1 MKLYIAEKPS
11 MAKEIAACLP
21 APHNNKDGFIETSAG
36 LVTWCYG
43 HVLRA
48 AQPHEYDI
56 KYKNWNVDD
65 LPIIPESWKL
75 VITDSCKKQFT
86 VIKGLIKKAD
96 EIIHA
101 GDPDREG
108 QLLVDELLDY
118 LDFKKPVK
126 RLLLNALDER
136 TINKALGN
144 LQDNKNFENLKYSAL
159 ARSRADWLIGMNMS
173 RAFSLAA
180 QKNGHSKTFPIGRVK
195 TPTIALVVRRENE
208 INNFKPLN
216 YYSVVS
222 MFKKEQS
229 GLVFPATWMPK
240 DNQRGLDSE
249 GRLISGD
256 IAGDLKALLYSD
268 KNSKAIIM
276 AHQSADE
283 KEPPPLPY
291 SLSAL
296 QIAAGKKYGY
306 DPQVVLDTAQSLY
319 EKKLTSYPRSDCQY
333 LPENLFSDSEN
344 IFKNLSHM
352 AANSEL
358 VKLATSGASL
368 HIKSRAWN
376 DAKITSHHAIIPTIN
391 FCDLGRVS
399 DTEINIYFLIAQS
412 FIAQFYPNYDYKKSV
427 SDIAFAGEIFRA
439 TGKINLKLG
448 WKNIFIGKN
457 ALDEDDKAAPE
468 TAILP
473 TDLKPGDELLFD
485 SANVVKKTT
494 TSPKRYTASSLV
506 QAMKSIHLHVKNDD
520 LKKRLKDANGIGTE
534 ATRAN
539 IIADIIKKGFILQDK
554 KHLFPSEEAYSLIA
568 ALPDELTY
576 PDTTATWEMSFDK
589 ILSGNG
595 SLDNFMQEQRSFVDH
610 ICRLAR
616 TTLVENSRVIYCP
629 ACHEGKLIKRTWK
642 EKDFW
647 GCTRYPEC
655 TVWYHDKDGE
665 PQVK

>member
-256 IAGDLKALLYSD
+256 IAGDIKALLYSD

-485 SANVVKKTT
+485 SANVVKRQPHPPNAT
-494 TSPKRYTASSLV
+494 PL
-506 QAMKSIHLHVKNDD
+506 QA
-520 LKKRLKDANGIGTE
+520 
-534 ATRAN
+534 
-539 IIADIIKKGFILQDK
+539 
-554 KHLFPSEEAYSLIA
+554 
-568 ALPDELTY
+568 
-576 PDTTATWEMSFDK
+576 
-589 ILSGNG
+589 
-595 SLDNFMQEQRSFVDH
+595 
-610 ICRLAR
+610 
-616 TTLVENSRVIYCP
+616 
-629 ACHEGKLIKRTWK
+629 
-642 EKDFW
+642 
-647 GCTRYPEC
+647 
-655 TVWYHDKDGE
+655 
-665 PQVK
+665 